1 MSDANE
7 PVEKEKNSRC
17 HISLSE
23 ISVRKIDGW
32 FDQIN
37 SKKRIK
43 IPRKD
48 FVNWIIEGKPD
59 NLPNSEINAIIEHF
73 YDEEKFLKQLLVDIR
88 KAKSTGISEN
98 LEVIVRPKK
107 SEIRKENSDSTP

>member
-1 MSDANE
+1 MSDTSATI
-7 PVEKEKNSRC
+7 EKEKNSRC

-23 ISVRKIDGW
+23 ISLRKIEGW
-32 FDQIN
+32 LDQIN

-107 SEIRKENSDSTP
+107 PEIRKENSDSTP

>member
-1 MSDANE
+1 MSDAN
-7 PVEKEKNSRC
+7 VTIEKEKNSRC

-23 ISVRKIDGW
+23 ISLRKIEGW

-107 SEIRKENSDSTP
+107 PENRKENSDSMP